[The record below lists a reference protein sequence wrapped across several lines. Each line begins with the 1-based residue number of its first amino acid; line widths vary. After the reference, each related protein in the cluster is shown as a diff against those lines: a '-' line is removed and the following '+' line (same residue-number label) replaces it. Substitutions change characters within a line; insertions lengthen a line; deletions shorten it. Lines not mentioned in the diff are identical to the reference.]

1 VKLASGAAQFR
12 TAIHELTDFWQSFR
26 SHQVL
31 RSDWAGVIRQ
41 AARFFGRSLLG
52 IGRKQVPVALLNSS
66 PLKELL
72 NQRLN
77 LHGLDEAIEAG
88 HLHAVAVT
96 AFGYESGQ
104 AVTFYQGKG
113 TIDAWLRH
121 RRIGLPT
128 RLTVDHLLAS
138 SAIPLLFA
146 PVKLEHEYFG
156 DGAVRQSAPIS
167 PALHLGANRVLVV
180 GVSGNPRGLGANTAM
195 QRATSGVQ
203 PSLAQIGG
211 HMLNSTFIDSLE
223 SDIEL
228 LERLNLLSRMLPPQT
243 PHEPSPRVSEQPT
256 PAQSLAPVEVLVIS
270 PSQPIDEIAARHR
283 RELPPALRTFL
294 RGPGATKTSGAGVLS
309 YLLFES
315 GYCSELI
322 ELGRRDAMAQ
332 KEQLMRFLR
341 LD

>member
-1 VKLASGAAQFR
+1 
-12 TAIHELTDFWQSFR
+12 
-26 SHQVL
+26 
-31 RSDWAGVIRQ
+31 
-41 AARFFGRSLLG
+41 
-52 IGRKQVPVALLNSS
+52 
-66 PLKELL
+66 
-72 NQRLN
+72 
-77 LHGLDEAIEAG
+77 
-88 HLHAVAVT
+88 
-96 AFGYESGQ
+96 
-104 AVTFYQGKG
+104 
-113 TIDAWLRH
+113 
-121 RRIGLPT
+121 
-128 RLTVDHLLAS
+128 
-138 SAIPLLFA
+138 
-146 PVKLEHEYFG
+146 
-156 DGAVRQSAPIS
+156 
-167 PALHLGANRVLVV
+167 
-180 GVSGNPRGLGANTAM
+180 M